1 MSDEF
6 DLAVDA
12 DGCDLV
18 LDEATVETLS
28 TRLGDGSVDD
38 AVDLF
43 SALGSET
50 RYRVLVFLGTV
61 DKEVCVCE
69 MVAYLDVGQSAISQ
83 ALSTL
88 RGTGLVT
95 RRKDGRWRYYT
106 TTPLADG
113 ILAVIADETDLERE
127 PPAV

>member
-6 DLAVDA
+6 DLAVDT

-18 LDEATVETLS
+18 LDEATTETLS
-28 TRLGDGSVDD
+28 TRLDDGSVDE
-38 AVDLF
+38 AVDLL

-61 DKEVCVCE
+61 DQEVCVCE
-69 MVAYLDVGQSAISQ
+69 MEAFLDVGQSAISQ